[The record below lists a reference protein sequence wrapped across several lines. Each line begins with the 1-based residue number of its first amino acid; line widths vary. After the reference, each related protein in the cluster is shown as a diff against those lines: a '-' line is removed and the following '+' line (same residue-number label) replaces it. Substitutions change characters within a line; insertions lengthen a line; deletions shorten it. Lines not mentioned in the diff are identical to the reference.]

1 MTKAIRW
8 SPERLAEHQKRTEEL
23 RARVISQ
30 PIDAAQKWSE
40 AVVKATKPTGQQ
52 RMQALGRLRDGQM
65 NKTETR
71 YAAHLDSEKHAGR
84 VAWYMFEGIKLKL
97 APNTG
102 ITIDFAVM
110 LADGRLQ
117 MHDVKGSRAIYTDD
131 ARAKTKIAA
140 AMFPFAFFIAYP
152 SKTSSTGWDI
162 EEV

>member
-8 SPERLAEHQKRTEEL
+8 SPEQLAAHQKKSAGTRINQSVMDV
-23 RARVISQ
+23 RPMSH
-30 PIDAAQKWSE
+30 
-40 AVVKATKPTGQQ
+40 GQQ

-152 SKTSSTGWDI
+152 SKTRATGWDI